1 MNALIAQSSGIV
13 AIKAI
18 LIGAYLLSV
27 YWLSWVGMRKTKSLA
42 GFAVGN
48 KDMSPVLV
56 GIVMASSIA
65 STATFVIN
73 PGFVYTHGLSAF
85 LHYAVAAQGG
95 IAFGLIA
102 VTKGFRRVGEK
113 YKCLTIPDWIQA
125 RYGSSGLA
133 LFFALIN
140 LLSIT
145 FVVLIMVGCA
155 LLLTSLVGLS
165 YQLSL
170 VAVLVVVF
178 SYVLM
183 GGTYAHAYTNAVQAI
198 MMAVIAVVLFAS
210 GFHHFEGGFVN
221 ALQTVS
227 SDYAAALNPSSDLYN
242 SMFSVFVSAFIVTF
256 ALMMQPHILTKVLYL
271 KEEKDVNRFLITSVV
286 TGAIFSLVLFVGF
299 YAKLDGL
306 VVAKQ
311 DAVVAMYVGTAFG
324 ESFWGQALAT
334 TVFVSLLAAGMSTLD
349 GILVAL
355 SAMVTHDLYFK
366 IRPGAE
372 QDPKGALLASRIVLV
387 AVGIIAFVVALDPP
401 KLVGLFA
408 QKGVYGLAAAS
419 FVPIV
424 FGVLV
429 PGKIPAWLMGLSSGL
444 ALATHLIL
452 HLFLGVTNPAVSS
465 CYAIIGSVAVALV
478 AMAIRRGSLQD
489 AGDEVL
495 ASPDSL
501 ALSRDS

>member
-1 MNALIAQSSGIV
+1 MNALLATSGGIV

-48 KDMSPVLV
+48 KDMGPVLV

-73 PGFVYTHGLSAF
+73 PGFVYTHGLAGF
-85 LHYAVAAQGG
+85 LHYAVAAQAG

-102 VTKGFRRVGEK
+102 VTKGFRRVGDK
-113 YKCLTIPDWIQA
+113 HQCLTIPDWIHA

-155 LLLTSLVGLS
+155 LLLTGLVGLS
-165 YQLSL
+165 YEVSL

-198 MMAVIAVVLFAS
+198 MMAVVAMVLFAS
-210 GFHHFEGGFVN
+210 GLHHFDNGFLP
-221 ALQTVS
+221 ALQSVG
-227 SDYAAALNPSSDLYN
+227 DNYAAALNPDSDLYY
-242 SMFSVFVSAFIVTF
+242 STFSVFVSGFIVTF

-271 KEEKDVNRFLITSVV
+271 KSDKDVNRFLITSMV

-306 VVAKQ
+306 VAAKQ
-311 DAVVAMYVGTAFG
+311 DAVVTMYVASAFG
-324 ESFWGQALAT
+324 ETFWGQALT
-334 TVFVSLLAAGMSTLD
+334 GTVFVALLAAGMSTLD

-366 IRPGAE
+366 LRPGAE
-372 QDPKGALLASRIVLV
+372 LDPKGALMASRIVLV
-387 AVGIIAFVVALDPP
+387 AVGLISFVVALDPP
-401 KLVGLFA
+401 QLVGLFA

-429 PGKIPAWLMGLSSGL
+429 RGKIPAGIMAMASGL
-444 ALATHLIL
+444 ALVTHLVL
-452 HLFLGVTNPAVSS
+452 HLLLGVTNPAVSS
-465 CYAIIGSVAVALV
+465 CYAIIASVLVALIALAV
-478 AMAIRRGSLQD
+478 RRASASD
-489 AGDEVL
+489 ATPPF
-495 ASPDSL
+495 ASP
-501 ALSRDS
+501 AKAE